1 MTGMAPD
8 RQLSAERW
16 TRGPGR
22 GEADN
27 TLQTTYSNTVHTFT
41 IQPGPAFSKCCP
53 NARFPLSTRVHEMS
67 VSFDETLLE
76 LRSVLPC

>member
-22 GEADN
+22 GEAAN

-53 NARFPLSTRVHEMS
+53 NARFPLSTRLGVCM
-67 VSFDETLLE
+67 
-76 LRSVLPC
+76 RCQSVLMRLSRS